1 MSIVQ
6 ELEQEMIASI
16 AKQEADDLQRKEWN
30 KFARLCLKDNDYDK
44 ETIAFILH
52 VYRGWDLAQEG
63 NKLSYASTLLT
74 YARYITNY

>member
-6 ELEQEMIASI
+6 ELEQEMIVSI

-30 KFARLCLKDNDYDK
+30 KFARLCLKDGDYDK

-52 VYRGWDLAQEG
+52 VYSGWDLNQETS
-63 NKLSYASTLLT
+63 KLSYASTLLR
-74 YARYITNY
+74 YAHYITNY